1 MKIKSE
7 KARLKAIERRAKW
20 FEKMVKDDKTI
31 KLAKENIDELFSED
45 EYANAYA
52 MFADL
57 LMHNYP
63 FMSSAVPEDVITIVR
78 EKYGFDRVDVEIM
91 LDILHEASEKFPDE
105 FVPVGEEE
113 EEESVNHPLLKRVGT

>member
-7 KARLKAIERRAKW
+7 KACLKAIERRAKW

-63 FMSSAVPEDVITIVR
+63 FVSSAVDEDVITVVR
-78 EKYGFDRVDVEIM
+78 EKYGFDWVDVEIM
-91 LDILHEASEKFPDE
+91 LDIRYEVSKEFPDE
-105 FVPVGEEE
+105 FEIGEEE
-113 EEESVNHPLLKRVGT
+113 KDCGSVKNK